1 MWKVPALF
9 EIMDVH
15 LSMINICGNPK
26 IFLKEKIHLRNK
38 AIMHVLPS
46 EEIQTTCTCIFV
58 MSATIN
64 KCAQNLS
71 DLNTLQNF
79 LPHLFQLLSTL
90 KLKVNSKPITQGL
103 HLQCNSVASTEYTKS
118 KGAGAWDSH
127 RTITILWHLPSL
139 VADGAM
145 KWCTDQHSQITDSIV
160 GSLTA
165 Q

>member
-1 MWKVPALF
+1 MWKVPAMF

-79 LPHLFQLLSTL
+79 LPHLFQLLRTLNLCKGSIYDVIPWHPQNTL
-90 KLKVNSKPITQGL
+90 KVKVQAPEIP
-103 HLQCNSVASTEYTKS
+103 TET
-118 KGAGAWDSH
+118 
-127 RTITILWHLPSL
+127 
-139 VADGAM
+139 
-145 KWCTDQHSQITDSIV
+145 
-160 GSLTA
+160 
-165 Q
+165 

>member
-1 MWKVPALF
+1 MWRVPAMF

-26 IFLKEKIHLRNK
+26 IFLKEIIHLRNK

-46 EEIQTTCTCIFV
+46 KEIQTTCTCIFV

-79 LPHLFQLLSTL
+79 LPHLFQLLRTL
-90 KLKVNSKPITQGL
+90 KLKVNSKPVTQGL

-127 RTITILWHLPSL
+127 RTDIFQVWLQTVPWN
-139 VADGAM
+139 GAL
-145 KWCTDQHSQITDSIV
+145 TSTV
-160 GSLTA
+160 RSLTA
-165 Q
+165 